1 MDTCAS
7 LVHHD
12 THELHS
18 PSSNLSRAPS
28 CPSLSLLV
36 IPSPQLIV
44 FAFHDSK
51 TLRETIEEAKAMSL
65 LTTVLFLD

>member
-1 MDTCAS
+1 MVVRGLHHPFILIHHRKDNTKSVSS
-7 LVHHD
+7 LS
-12 THELHS
+12 L
-18 PSSNLSRAPS
+18 
-28 CPSLSLLV
+28 PSLSLLV